1 MQHNTQYSNRSLGN
15 CILRS
20 AHQNFYTLD
29 FTLQAERESKR
40 LIEYYR
46 WTKTDERTDRQREC
60 FIHRLMHYPSNHRIV
75 ALITRPERPCGA
87 KDEVKQARRTK
98 SRPVGPP
105 ARSRT
110 RRDHRL
116 LVT

>member
-60 FIHRLMHYPSNHRIV
+60 FIHRLMHYPITASLHRSHDLSARMAAI
-75 ALITRPERPCGA
+75 LWREGRS
-87 KDEVKQARRTK
+87 QA
-98 SRPVGPP
+98 GPK
-105 ARSRT
+105 AGR
-110 RRDHRL
+110 
-116 LVT
+116 